1 VPIWL
6 WHGTDGDVFF
16 SPQPLLPVY
25 VNIHLN
31 QFDIMSWLCR
41 IMCVYWWPSP
51 WQTRKKN
58 TYLILAFK
66 FSLFFKLFYYII
78 PSIVLSS
85 WLSQNRKVLLCKKAL
100 GFVSHFVSAKGAM
113 DMFCTTDNNRNGRI
127 WSTGAAADDDNPN
140 RIERERERVALYV

>member
-51 WQTRKKN
+51 WQTRKKKHISN
-58 TYLILAFK
+58 TSFQ
-66 FSLFFKLFYYII
+66 
-78 PSIVLSS
+78 V
-85 WLSQNRKVLLCKKAL
+85 
-100 GFVSHFVSAKGAM
+100 
-113 DMFCTTDNNRNGRI
+113 
-127 WSTGAAADDDNPN
+127 
-140 RIERERERVALYV
+140 